1 MTSFI
6 TQLVNI
12 FLIFKKELVV
22 WLKISENIPTV
33 IQNTGLALLTILIPL
48 AIAVLEDTNRKQK
61 DKKSLGGLDLH
72 VILDHIFQIP
82 KLLIWTTTI
91 FLPLLLWD
99 ISISLPILRLL
110 LIFFSCIGICYIS
123 KTIRKGYLWVKGRI
137 WDFRFSYLDSLKE
150 YKDFENV
157 WRYVWQT
164 EIINREDIEV
174 PNPNDE
180 QKFFNIFSKQIDK
193 FLQENEKQRKN

>member
-1 MTSFI
+1 MSFT

-12 FLIFKKELVV
+12 FLKFKEELVL
-22 WLKISENIPTV
+22 WLENSESISTI
-33 IQNTGLALLTILIPL
+33 IQNAGLALLTILVPL

-61 DKKSLGGLDLH
+61 DEKRLLADLDLH
-72 VILDHIFQIP
+72 VILDHVFQIP
-82 KLLIWTTTI
+82 KLLVCTTFI

-99 ISISLPILRLL
+99 IFISLPILRLL
-110 LIFFSCIGICYIS
+110 LIFFSCIVIYSIG
-123 KTIRKGYLWVKGRI
+123 KTVFKGYLWVKGRV
-137 WDFRFSYLDSLKE
+137 WDFRFSCLDSLKE

-157 WRYVWQT
+157 WRSVWQT
-164 EIINREDIEV
+164 KIINRDNIEV

-193 FLQENEKQRKN
+193 LLQQNERQR